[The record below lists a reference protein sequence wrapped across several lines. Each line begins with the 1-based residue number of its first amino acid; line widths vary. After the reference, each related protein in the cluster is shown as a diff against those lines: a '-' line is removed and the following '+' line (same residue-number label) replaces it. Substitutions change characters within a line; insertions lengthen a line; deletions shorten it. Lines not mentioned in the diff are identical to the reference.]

1 MNNIFK
7 KGFYI
12 GSNEKGSTLIISV
25 LILLLLTVIG
35 IAATNTSTI
44 EILIS
49 GNDKVHKMAFHQA
62 DGGTEVGIVLV
73 EQEKNL
79 VSFDSTDL
87 ANLGDVNVTS
97 ATPSFNE
104 INDMPSD
111 SNRDAYLPKNYT
123 GNEPHTNLT
132 MDAGELKDSG
142 GGSVIMA
149 AGYEGKGKD
158 QFGGYYRVYDI
169 WSQHIG
175 KANSEAIILLQW
187 RQVIQ

>member
-1 MNNIFK
+1 MRYI
-7 KGFYI
+7 FYI
-12 GSNEKGSTLIISV
+12 RSNERGSTLLISI

-62 DGGTEVGIVLV
+62 DGGTEVGIELV
-73 EQEKNL
+73 EQNINL
-79 VSFDSTDL
+79 AGFNTSELTGL
-87 ANLGDVNVTS
+87 RDVNATNPNLYMNG
-97 ATPSFNE
+97 TPS
-104 INDMPSD
+104 MPSD
-111 SNRDAYLPKNYT
+111 TNRDAYLPKNYT

-132 MDAGELKDSG
+132 IGGKSSAG
-142 GGSVIMA
+142 GGSYV
-149 AGYEGKGKD
+149 
-158 QFGGYYRVYDI
+158 VYDI

-187 RQVIQ
+187 MHVM